1 MTWTFPR
8 RFAASLGSLAL
19 LAGLAP
25 VTACKPGKNAAGVIA
40 QNPSAA
46 DATGQ
51 AKCKVKQSQNKP
63 LIIEWPGAD
72 RAALEGRAARGVVP
86 VRYNGCEMEVLT
98 DCTVAALQYTYLGL
112 TPRTESVRIRDFDEL
127 YANLPIGAAKLE
139 AKLEKSG
146 QLNVDMV
153 IAGRLEAPAKD
164 RYNEYDLEGLEAK
177 CKTATHVITGITVGA
192 FQFTSGAGAEIGG
205 GAEVSGV
212 AGAGAKSTSEK
223 EFISQGGKVE
233 TCSESQPG
241 STEAPP
247 LCREMLRIEVVEI
260 ERTQSATPVSGSGSS
275 NSGSLGLRDRPADDE
290 PAVTGWTPQLE
301 RKRKMWTGVTYVGV
315 AGFALGGVATI
326 VGLLM
331 NSRAESGLADVGVDG
346 NSSTVATTGSDRTK
360 AIRQA
365 QIGKPLLIT
374 GYITLAAGGIMATIA
389 LPVAQKLKKQKDALT
404 AHITPMLTAGGGGA
418 NLRVKF

>member
-1 MTWTFPR
+1 MTRTFPR

-25 VTACKPGKNAAGVIA
+25 VTACKPGRNAAGVIA

-51 AKCKVKQSQNKP
+51 AKCSVKQSQSKP
-63 LIIEWPGAD
+63 LIIEWPGAE
-72 RAALEGRAARGVVP
+72 RAALEGRAARGLVP
-86 VRYNGCEMEVLT
+86 VRYTGCEMEILT
-98 DCTVAALQYTYLGL
+98 SCTVVDLEYEYLGL

-153 IAGRLEAPAKD
+153 IAGRLEAPPRQK
-164 RYNEYDLEGLEAK
+164 YTEYDLEGVEAQ
-177 CKTATHVITGITVGA
+177 CQTATHVVTGITVGA
-192 FQFTSGAGAEIGG
+192 FQFTSGAAAEIGG
-205 GAEVSGV
+205 GAQVGGV

-223 EFISQGGKVE
+223 EFLSSGGEVDA
-233 TCSESQPG
+233 CSESQPG
-241 STEAPP
+241 ATQAPGR
-247 LCREMLRIEVVEI
+247 CREMLRVEVVAI
-260 ERTQSATPVSGSGSS
+260 ERTPAAGTS
-275 NSGSLGLRDRPADDE
+275 NAGTSNAGALGLRDRPADDT
-290 PAVTGWTPQLE
+290 PAASGWTPELE

-315 AGFALGGVATI
+315 AGFALGGVATL

-331 NSRAESGLADVGVDG
+331 NSRAESQLAEVGVDG
-346 NSSTVATTGSDRTK
+346 NSSTVATTGAARTK
-360 AIRQA
+360 AINQA
-365 QIGKPLLIT
+365 ATGKALLIT

-389 LPVAQKLKKQKDALT
+389 LPVAQKLKKQKDAMT

-418 NLRVKF
+418 SVKVKF